1 MKKMSRLVINNMALF
16 IMWGGG
22 QFNDLLK
29 CKINI
34 SIPLF
39 PLLFYTTRIDKKID
53 RKWMTQIIIK
63 KTRVDIGHPG
73 LCWVHL
79 FNLLNRFIR
88 FLLKI
93 SMILK
98 KIVSKRNKKKIHF
111 GLSKV
116 PNNRVTRS
124 RIKTWYRYFL
134 HSFFLGENI
143 KYQGISRKPEIK

>member
-1 MKKMSRLVINNMALF
+1 MICWNAKLIFRSHFFLF
-16 IMWGGG
+16 CFT
-22 QFNDLLK
+22 QPESTK
-29 CKINI
+29 TK
-34 SIPLF
+34 SIESEWPKLS
-39 PLLFYTTRIDKKID
+39 L
-53 RKWMTQIIIK
+53 

-98 KIVSKRNKKKIHF
+98 KIVSKRNNKKIHF

-134 HSFFLGENI
+134 PSFLGENI